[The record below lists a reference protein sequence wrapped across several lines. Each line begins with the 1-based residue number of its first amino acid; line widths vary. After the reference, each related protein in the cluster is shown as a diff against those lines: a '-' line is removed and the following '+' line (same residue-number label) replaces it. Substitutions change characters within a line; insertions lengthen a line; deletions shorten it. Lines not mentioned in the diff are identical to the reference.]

1 MTVTH
6 QQAKGRDT
14 VPFAISL
21 RGVEKTFG
29 AVRANHNIDLDI
41 CTGDIHGIIGEN
53 GAGKS
58 TLVSILYGFYQADAG
73 TISVFGEEKTL
84 VFIQALDNKEYKI
97 DYSKVG
103 TPSFIKVH
111 QENYI

>member
-6 QQAKGRDT
+6 KQAKGSDT

-53 GAGKS
+53 GAG
-58 TLVSILYGFYQADAG
+58 
-73 TISVFGEEKTL
+73 
-84 VFIQALDNKEYKI
+84 
-97 DYSKVG
+97 
-103 TPSFIKVH
+103 
-111 QENYI
+111 